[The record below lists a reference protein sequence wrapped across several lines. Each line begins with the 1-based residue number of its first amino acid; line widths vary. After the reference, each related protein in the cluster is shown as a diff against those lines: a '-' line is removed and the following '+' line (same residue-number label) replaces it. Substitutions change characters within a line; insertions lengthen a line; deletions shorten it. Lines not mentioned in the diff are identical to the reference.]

1 MKVVHLCNLPLPAGH
16 PDYGKIRTHPGRWV
30 LNLALAQK
38 AHTKIQPI
46 LVVQIPGAKV
56 DYQEEVEGI
65 MVHYLAAPDR
75 FRSTTLFYFDARRI
89 STYVRKLKP
98 DLVHAHGTED
108 AYALAAQA
116 TGLPCVLTVQGCY
129 FIINRELPPRLFSR
143 GRVIQGTEWL
153 ALRRAKH
160 VVAKSSYVNNELK
173 KEFPHLCLHE
183 IPNTFDPRLLGISIH
198 GPRRMGH
205 LAFVGTI
212 VERKGVHILRQA
224 LEIIRSEYSESFL
237 KIHLHIFGDR
247 PDALAGSYEGRE
259 KQALGDL
266 LGKRLIL
273 HQTIQAPQLA
283 QELSTIPVLVAPSLE
298 EMFGNQ
304 VIEAIMVGTW
314 PIVTEQTAMAEN
326 VKVASFGCCVA
337 QKDPKQLARTVLS
350 KVFEP
355 LVPSEATKARTTIL
369 ARMGPEVVAQGHLKV
384 YQEVEGNRQVAFLR

>member
-16 PDYGKIRTHPGRWV
+16 PDYGKIQTHPGRWV

-38 AHTKIQPI
+38 ARTKIQPI

-56 DYQEEVEGI
+56 DYQKEVEGI

-89 STYVRKLKP
+89 SAYVRKLKP

-116 TGLPCVLTVQGCY
+116 TGLPCALTVQGCY

-143 GRVIQGTEWL
+143 GRVVQGTEWL

-160 VVAKSSYVNNELK
+160 VVVKSSYVKNELK
-173 KEFPHLCLHE
+173 KKFPHLCLHE
-183 IPNTFDPRLLGISIH
+183 IPNTFDPRLLEIPIDQ
-198 GPRRMGH
+198 PRRMGD
-205 LAFVGTI
+205 LAFVGTM
-212 VERKGVHILRQA
+212 VERKGVHVLRQA
-224 LEIIRSEYSESFL
+224 LEIIRNEYPDSFL

-247 PDALAGSYEGRE
+247 PDARADSYEGRE

-266 LGKRLIL
+266 LGNRLIL
-273 HQTIQAPQLA
+273 HQTIQGTLLA

-326 VKVASFGCCVA
+326 VKDVGFGCCVA
-337 QKDPKQLARTVLS
+337 QKDPKQLASTVLS

-355 LVPSEATKARTTIL
+355 LVPSVATKARTTIL

-384 YQEVEGNRQVAFLR
+384 YQEIEGNRQVAFLK

>member
-16 PDYGKIRTHPGRWV
+16 PDYGKIQTHPGRWV

-38 AHTKIQPI
+38 AHTKIEPI

-89 STYVRKLKP
+89 SAYVRKLKP

-129 FIINRELPPRLFSR
+129 FIINRELPPRLISR
-143 GRVIQGTEWL
+143 GRVVQGTEWL

-160 VVAKSSYVNNELK
+160 VVAKSSYVKNELK
-173 KEFPHLCLHE
+173 TKFPHLCLHE
-183 IPNTFDPRLLGISIH
+183 IPNTFDPRLLEIPIDR
-198 GPRRMGH
+198 PRRMGD
-205 LAFVGTI
+205 LAFVGTM

-224 LEIIRSEYSESFL
+224 LEIIRSECPSSFSE
-237 KIHLHIFGDR
+237 IHLHIFGDH
-247 PDALAGSYEGRE
+247 PDVRADSYEGRE
-259 KQALGDL
+259 KQALGEL
-266 LGKRLIL
+266 LGNRLFL
-273 HQTIQAPQLA
+273 HQTIPGTQLA
-283 QELSTIPVLVAPSLE
+283 ENLSTIPVLVAPSLE

-304 VIEAIMVGTW
+304 VIEALLVGAY
-314 PIVTEQTAMAEN
+314 PIVTEETAMAEN
-326 VKVASFGCCVA
+326 VKAAGFGCCVA
-337 QKDPKQLARTVLS
+337 KKDPKQLAHGVLS
-350 KVFEP
+350 KISKP
-355 LVPSEATKARTTIL
+355 LCLSEATKARATIL
-369 ARMGPEVVAQGHLKV
+369 SRMGPELVAQEHLKV
-384 YQEVEGNRQVAFLR
+384 YQEIESNRQVVF

>member
-1 MKVVHLCNLPLPAGH
+1 MKVVHLCNLPLPEGH
-16 PDYGKIRTHPGRWV
+16 PDCGKIQTHPGRWV

-46 LVVQIPGAKV
+46 LVVQIPGTKV

-89 STYVRKLKP
+89 SAYVRKLKP

-116 TGLPCVLTVQGCY
+116 TGLPYALTVQGCY
-129 FIINRELPPRLFSR
+129 FIINRELPPGLFSR
-143 GRVIQGTEWL
+143 GRVVQGTEWL

-160 VVAKSSYVNNELK
+160 VVAKSSYVKNELK
-173 KEFPHLCLHE
+173 KKFPHLCLHE
-183 IPNTFDPRLLGISIH
+183 IPNTFDPRLLEITIH
-198 GPRRMGH
+198 RPRRMGH
-205 LAFVGTI
+205 LAFVGTM

-224 LEIIRSEYSESFL
+224 LEIIRSEYPESFL

-247 PDALAGSYEGRE
+247 PDARADSYEGRE

-266 LGKRLIL
+266 LGNRLIL
-273 HQTIQAPQLA
+273 HQTIQGTQLA

-326 VKVASFGCCVA
+326 VKDAGFGCCVA
-337 QKDPKQLARTVLS
+337 QKDPKQLVRTVLS

-384 YQEVEGNRQVAFLR
+384 YQEIEGNRQVAFLR

>member
-16 PDYGKIRTHPGRWV
+16 PDYGKIQTHPGRWV

-89 STYVRKLKP
+89 SAYVRKLEP

-108 AYALAAQA
+108 AHAFAAQA
-116 TGLPCVLTVQGCY
+116 THLPYVITVQGCY

-143 GRVIQGTEWL
+143 GRVVQGTEWL
-153 ALRRAKH
+153 ALRRTKH
-160 VVAKSSYVNNELK
+160 VVVKSSYVKNELK
-173 KEFPHLCLHE
+173 KKFPHLCLHE
-183 IPNTFDPRLLGISIH
+183 IPNTFDPRLLEIPIDQ
-198 GPRRMGH
+198 PRRMGD
-205 LAFVGTI
+205 LAFVGTM
-212 VERKGVHILRQA
+212 VERKGVHVLRQA
-224 LEIIRSEYSESFL
+224 LEIIRNEYPDSFL

-247 PDALAGSYEGRE
+247 PDARADSYEGRE

-266 LGKRLIL
+266 LGNRLIL
-273 HQTIQAPQLA
+273 HQTIQGRQLA

-304 VIEAIMVGTW
+304 VIEAIMFGTW

-326 VKVASFGCCVA
+326 VRAAGFGCCVA
-337 QKDPKQLARTVLS
+337 QKDPKQLAHAVLS

-369 ARMGPEVVAQGHLKV
+369 ARMGPEVVAQGHLKL
-384 YQEVEGNRQVAFLR
+384 YQEI